1 MPTAAK
7 LVSAVAF
14 ALVALWATA
23 AYIPH
28 LPEGT
33 DVGYLPEIMV
43 ALGLIIGWRSLG
55 RNAGRGYGEAVSYGL
70 RTSVLLV
77 FSALLGFAGY
87 AMLVRSTRQLYRADV
102 GKALLDVPNIMMDYG
117 KLLMAQDVL
126 VALGVGGLLAG
137 LVAEWA
143 ARRWS

>member
-14 ALVALWATA
+14 VLVALWATE
-23 AYIPH
+23 AYIPQ

-33 DVGYLPEIMV
+33 DVGFLREIM
-43 ALGLIIGWRSLG
+43 ATLGFIIGWRSLG
-55 RNAGRGYGEAVSYGL
+55 RNVGRGYGEAASYGL
-70 RTSVLLV
+70 RTSILLV
-77 FSALLGFAGY
+77 FWALLGFSSY
-87 AMLVRSTRQLYRADV
+87 TMIVRSTRQIYRADV

-117 KLLMAQDVL
+117 KLMLVQDVL

-137 LVAEWA
+137 LAAEWTS
-143 ARRWS
+143 RRWS